1 MVNYN
6 KSIVY
11 RLVCKDPTIPDEYI
25 GSTTNK
31 NRRKQQHKDNCNNE
45 NRKKHHNFPV
55 YQFIRANGGFDN
67 WTMIILEEYS
77 CECKVELEMRE
88 RYWIELRKPTLNKQI
103 PTRTDKEYREENREH
118 IKEQQ
123 KQYREDHKDE
133 INEKQRM
140 KYLCE
145 CGAEVSKGNLPKHRK
160 TQKHLKYLEQLN

>member
-31 NRRKQQHKDNCNNE
+31 NRRKQGHKNDCNNE
-45 NRKKHHNFPV
+45 NRRGYNLQV

-118 IKEQQ
+118 IKEYQ
-123 KQYREDHKDE
+123 KQYREEHKDE
-133 INEKQRM
+133 INEKKRT

-145 CGAEVSKGNLPKHRK
+145 CGAEVNKGNLTRHRK
-160 TQKHLKYLEQLN
+160 SQKHLKYLEELN